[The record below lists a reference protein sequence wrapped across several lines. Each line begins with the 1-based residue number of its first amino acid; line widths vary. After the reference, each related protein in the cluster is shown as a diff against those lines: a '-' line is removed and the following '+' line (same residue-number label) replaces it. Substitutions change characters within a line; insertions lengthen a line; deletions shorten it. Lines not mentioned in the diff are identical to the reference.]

1 MRTVFAVLM
10 AAGAAWAGKL
20 DAKAVARGYEAIQKA
35 AKGNADLGEGAL
47 KGDALFDLYVQAA
60 LAEAEKGAASS
71 GAPDVEVR
79 AALGALGLFFDDGS
93 LRAGIVGKSFAGLET
108 DEQEAA
114 AKKVRGTP
122 TCGGRA
128 DAALHFVLSA
138 ALVAGMGEG
147 SARAAGMLKEMSDM
161 HGLDQGKGSG
171 FSFADLA
178 SDEAGIALAK
188 WLLKDP
194 AAHLKKAAAKFAQ
207 ASCFPSLEGLP
218 EGLRTDEFDDKYG
231 PVGSENYNKVWKTVE
246 DRIAA
251 LPLYAKEEGK

>member
-1 MRTVFAVLM
+1 MRTVAAVLL

-20 DAKAVARGYEAIQKA
+20 DAAAVGRTYEAVQKA
-35 AKGNADLGEGAL
+35 AKANADLGEGAV

-60 LAEAEKGAASS
+60 LSEAERGAAAS

-79 AALGALGLFFDDGS
+79 AALGALGLFFDDGN
-93 LRAGIVGKSFAGLET
+93 LRAGIVGKSFAGLEN

-128 DAALHFVLSA
+128 DAAMHFVVSA

-178 SDEAGIALAK
+178 SDEAGIVFAK

-194 AAHLKKAAAKFAQ
+194 AAHLKLAAAKFAQ

-231 PVGSENYNKVWKTVE
+231 PVGSENYNKAWKPVE
-246 DRIAA
+246 ERIAA
-251 LPLYAKEEGK
+251 LPLYAKEGAR